1 MKSKTVLGK
10 LSRRPALRPV
20 PRSLPGEVGSLGAG
34 VSSVV
39 GLPWL
44 LVTSQLPCE
53 DGSFTTKPSRQSSAA
68 TGFTLIELLVVI
80 AIIAILASLLLPA
93 LSNARKLASAQVCS
107 NNLKQC
113 GLAFISY
120 AMDWNDRMLKPTQN
134 TGWNGYTWSASLV
147 EAGYLPMPGYQKESA
162 LYCPAIWPYGS
173 YPSSNSTAAT
183 YNWTAFSYSMM
194 MYTGLKKGSPVY
206 YVGTETLQLGKID
219 QPSIQP
225 MIGECVMYNTTPK
238 KYGLTYTCNTLN
250 ANGGGFALAR
260 AHNWSAGVAFF
271 DGHVERAKKAD
282 FEEYY
287 LRKVRFDQ
295 TAGSAYPLRYYYD
308 EDTPC
313 TSPGFWR

>member
-1 MKSKTVLGK
+1 MEIRNSLRSK
-10 LSRRPALRPV
+10 
-20 PRSLPGEVGSLGAG
+20 
-34 VSSVV
+34 
-39 GLPWL
+39 
-44 LVTSQLPCE
+44 
-53 DGSFTTKPSRQSSAA
+53 
-68 TGFTLIELLVVI
+68 GFTLIELLVVI
-80 AIIAILASLLLPA
+80 AIIAILAAMLLPA

-120 AMDWNDRMLKPTQN
+120 ALDWNDRMLKPTQN
-134 TGWNGYTWSASLV
+134 AGWKGYTWGGSLV
-147 EAGYLPMPGYQKESA
+147 EAGYLPMPGYKKDSG
-162 LYCPAIWPYGS
+162 LYCPSIWPYGP
-173 YPSSNSTAAT
+173 YTATANSSAAIFNT
-183 YNWTAFSYSMM
+183 LVYSYSMM
-194 MYTGLKKGSPVY
+194 EYTGLKKGSPTY

-225 MIGECVMYNTTPK
+225 MIGECVKDHNTTPK
-238 KYGLTYTCNTLN
+238 KYGLTYSCNTLN
-250 ANGGGFALAR
+250 ANGGGFALSR
-260 AHNWSAGVAFF
+260 AHNWSAGVALF

-313 TSPGFWR
+313 TTPGFWR